1 MAEVT
6 QTPYDPYPVTKFEPT
21 AETKAGPNPPV
32 EAILE
37 PLDLKETYQK
47 INPTRFQK

>member
-6 QTPYDPYPVTKFEPT
+6 QTPNDPNKVTDYEPT
-21 AETKAGPNPPV
+21 VAEFAGPTPPV
-32 EAILE
+32 EATLE

-47 INPTRFQK
+47 INPTRFAR